1 MSPNPRKPSAGP
13 SSSSRGAPTPPP
25 RFRSGLE
32 ALIASAPAL
41 LFHLSA
47 EGRYLYASRPVRS
60 GSTDAETGKLIEQV
74 LSAEQAAGLRAL
86 MRRVE
91 DSGRP
96 RSAELVA
103 LDALGRPRRYVVML
117 APFLVHGR
125 FEGYV
130 GVGLAAVLEEE
141 SPADPGAAGLAA
153 RLTPKQREV
162 LVLVAEGLSSRE
174 IGQRL
179 GVSERTV
186 ETHRQQLMDRLDIRG
201 VAALAR
207 FALSAGLL

>member
-1 MSPNPRKPSAGP
+1 MSGEPHKPKPAPPP
-13 SSSSRGAPTPPP
+13 SPVTPPP
-25 RFRSGLE
+25 RVVSELG
-32 ALIASAPAL
+32 AIVASAPAL
-41 LFHLSA
+41 IFLLDPA
-47 EGRYLYASRPVRS
+47 GRYLYASRAVNS
-60 GSTDAETGKLIEQV
+60 ASAEEVTGKLLEQV
-74 LSAEQAAGLRAL
+74 LAPQQAVHVREL
-86 MRRVE
+86 MKQVQS
-91 DSGRP
+91 SGRT
-96 RSAELVA
+96 RSVELGVQ
-103 LDALGRPRRYVVML
+103 DAIGRPQGHVVTL
-117 APFLVHGR
+117 SPFQVHGR
-125 FEGYV
+125 VVGYV
-130 GVGLAAVLEEE
+130 GVCLARPLQE
-141 SPADPGAAGLAA
+141 SSPTDAGAAALAA